1 MKTIVH
7 PSASRGKAQHG
18 WLNSQHSFSFSQYY
32 DPKKMGFGTLRV
44 LNDDA
49 VAPGMGFGTHPH
61 ANMEIISIPLKGA
74 LRHRDSTGNEFVI
87 RTNDVQIMSA
97 GSGLTHSEIN
107 HSESEDVQFLQIWIL
122 PKEKNIKP
130 RYEQKTFAPESRQN
144 RFLTVASPQAEDGG
158 VWINQDAY
166 LSLATLEPGLN
177 LSYQLKKN
185 GNGVYLFVLEGA
197 VEVADTRLGKRDAIG
212 IWDASALTLTAVSP
226 ATEVLVIEVPMVQ

>member
-32 DPKKMGFGTLRV
+32 NPEKMGFGTLRV

-107 HSESEDVQFLQIWIL
+107 HSENEEVQFLQIWIL

-144 RFLTVASPQAEDGG
+144 QFLTVVSPQPEDGG

-177 LSYQLKKN
+177 LSYPIRKN

-212 IWDASALTLTAVSP
+212 IWDAAALTLTAVSP
-226 ATEVLVIEVPMVQ
+226 ATEVLVIEVPMGQ